1 MNNESAKKTKKEKP
15 TDEGKCSILESKG
28 RKYFKKEGMIRCVK
42 NSRLFR
48 YNEKY
53 NSTLY

>member
-28 RKYFKKEGMIRCVK
+28 RKYFKKEGMIHCVK